1 MKITF
6 ILEKRHYFSQL
17 TGVEKPSWERNLR
30 GNATNFKRHRL
41 DKNQMNT
48 IFKNLIWWQNRFVSV
63 IIKTIVTFWCKVMST
78 GNNQVSRL
86 GTVKHSKLPWNRIGR
101 DLSFHMRINS
111 LNAEERR
118 QPIFFPPSKQL
129 ETSLQEA
136 IFLLIHFLVCACLCY
151 QVFQQL
157 IYSLHVVSSEKKK
170 KMAEFPQRFY
180 DFRNHF
186 SSTSKLYMKEWIKR
200 LHFFHCTQ
208 VFQLLW
214 HFLYEIVDPFWA
226 YPRKSYPC
234 VICGRPQ
241 FWSLST
247 LLNTVKLITIQE
259 RNVTYIQ
266 VSNTWHYELEVFWKK
281 FYSMVSGI

>member
-1 MKITF
+1 M
-6 ILEKRHYFSQL
+6 
-17 TGVEKPSWERNLR
+17 GVEKPSWERNLW
-30 GNATNFKRHRL
+30 GNATNFKRHLL

-48 IFKNLIWWQNRFVSV
+48 VFKNLIWWQNRFVSV

-78 GNNQVSRL
+78 GNNQGKSCL

-111 LNAEERR
+111 LNAVERR
-118 QPIFFPPSKQL
+118 QPIPPLPQQAARNKSAGGHNSSHSFLSVCMSMLPSIPAINLFFTCSP
-129 ETSLQEA
+129 
-136 IFLLIHFLVCACLCY
+136 IR
-151 QVFQQL
+151 
-157 IYSLHVVSSEKKK
+157 KKK
-170 KMAEFPQRFY
+170 KRQNFPKGFMTLEIIL
-180 DFRNHF
+180 

-214 HFLYEIVDPFWA
+214 HFLYEIADLFWA
-226 YPRKSYPC
+226 YPRKSYPR

-259 RNVTYIQ
+259 RNITYIQ
-266 VSNTWHYELEVFWKK
+266 VLNTWHYELEVFWKK
-281 FYSMVSGI
+281 FYSMVSWI

>member
-1 MKITF
+1 M
-6 ILEKRHYFSQL
+6 
-17 TGVEKPSWERNLR
+17 GVEKPSWERNLW
-30 GNATNFKRHRL
+30 GNATNFKRHLL

-48 IFKNLIWWQNRFVSV
+48 IFKNLIWWQNRLVSV

-111 LNAEERR
+111 LNAAERR

-157 IYSLHVVSSEKKK
+157 IYSLHVVPSEKKK
-170 KMAEFPQRFY
+170 KKKRQNFPKGFMALEIILVLHLSCTWRSELKGSISFIA
-180 DFRNHF
+180 HKF
-186 SSTSKLYMKEWIKR
+186 SSCFGIFFMR
-200 LHFFHCTQ
+200 L
-208 VFQLLW
+208 
-214 HFLYEIVDPFWA
+214 
-226 YPRKSYPC
+226 
-234 VICGRPQ
+234 
-241 FWSLST
+241 
-247 LLNTVKLITIQE
+247 
-259 RNVTYIQ
+259 
-266 VSNTWHYELEVFWKK
+266 
-281 FYSMVSGI
+281 